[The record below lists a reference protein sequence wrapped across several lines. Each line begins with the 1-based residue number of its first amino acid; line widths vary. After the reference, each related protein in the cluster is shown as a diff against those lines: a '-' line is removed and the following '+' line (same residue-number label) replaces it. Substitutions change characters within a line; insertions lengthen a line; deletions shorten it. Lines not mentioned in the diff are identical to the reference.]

1 MKKLFIAAM
10 MVLSTSAA
18 FAADSDA
25 LKAIL
30 KAKNFAEAQSLIAS
44 SALANDAEKAAAY
57 NKLVDLAY
65 EAFDEQRSNLQ
76 DNEMAK
82 SMGQAPSKTVDDAL
96 MYNSL
101 QQAVEAALESYKYD
115 QMPNEKGKVKPR
127 FAKKNAERL
136 YPARPF
142 LINGGGF
149 FQSQDADKAYKMLA
163 TYVETADCPL
173 FASVKQEDKDLPN
186 AAFFASYMA
195 LNKKDFAAAEKYA
208 AYAIGD
214 KERGADAQKIQL
226 AAMQSQ
232 LKSKA
237 DTVAYVQKLENM
249 IAKDPNNEAIFGA
262 LSSLYINMGQGDK
275 ADKMINDR
283 LAANPNDYT
292 ALIQKGSIETERK
305 NYDAAAAALE
315 KALPLAPDDNMR
327 VTLNAAI
334 GQCYF
339 DKAQDRVNNFKGVL
353 SPQAREQF
361 NVVYNKAIQYL
372 EAAKKLDVLK
382 EQKRMWAYQLYGAYY
397 FVKGAE
403 APETQ
408 AAAAEA
414 GVQQ

>member
-30 KAKNFAEAQSLIAS
+30 KAKTFAEAQSLIAS

-149 FQSQDADKAYKMLA
+149 FQSQDA
-163 TYVETADCPL
+163 EL
-173 FASVKQEDKDLPN
+173 FQ
-186 AAFFASYMA
+186 F
-195 LNKKDFAAAEKYA
+195 
-208 AYAIGD
+208 I
-214 KERGADAQKIQL
+214 
-226 AAMQSQ
+226 
-232 LKSKA
+232 
-237 DTVAYVQKLENM
+237 
-249 IAKDPNNEAIFGA
+249 NN
-262 LSSLYINMGQGDK
+262 L
-275 ADKMINDR
+275 
-283 LAANPNDYT
+283 
-292 ALIQKGSIETERK
+292 
-305 NYDAAAAALE
+305 
-315 KALPLAPDDNMR
+315 
-327 VTLNAAI
+327 
-334 GQCYF
+334 
-339 DKAQDRVNNFKGVL
+339 
-353 SPQAREQF
+353 
-361 NVVYNKAIQYL
+361 
-372 EAAKKLDVLK
+372 
-382 EQKRMWAYQLYGAYY
+382 
-397 FVKGAE
+397 
-403 APETQ
+403 
-408 AAAAEA
+408 
-414 GVQQ
+414 